1 MLDPEVPWI
10 ESPVVDIDYGLPI
23 VDRYLELPEQIA
35 ARGRRLLGELLQ
47 HIPNTAAALVPI
59 AAKLT
64 ANRFQP
70 EIASLAKAVGADE
83 QDILIA
89 NLSYDLALSLFGCST
104 IALPTPS
111 GPIVARNM
119 DWPQEEILAQSSCL
133 LKYMQHGRLKFAN
146 AGWPGAVG
154 AVTGLSVNGFAVV
167 LNAVSG
173 PEGTNWDGYPVLLH
187 LRRVLE
193 DATDFDDALEQLSQQ
208 KLTSSALITL
218 VGTENQQRVV
228 IERTATRHALRWAE
242 PDRPLVTTNDYR
254 LLYKPTTSAG
264 PEIYQTTCHRF
275 DYLTSFFDDHTSH
288 SDACIDKL
296 LFVLT
301 DSNVLQSITAQH
313 IVLQPAI
320 NDIRL
325 FVPRKFVSEN

>member
-10 ESPVVDIDYGLPI
+10 ESPVVDIDYGLSI

-35 ARGRRLLGELLQ
+35 TQGRRLLAELLQ
-47 HIPNTAAALVPI
+47 HLPDTAAAVAPI
-59 AAKLT
+59 AAETT

-104 IALPTPS
+104 VALPTPS

-119 DWPQEEILAQSSCL
+119 DWPQEKILAQSSCL
-133 LKYMQHGRLKFAN
+133 LKYMQHGKLKFAN

-154 AVTGLSVNGFAVV
+154 VVTGLSVNGFAIV
-167 LNAVSG
+167 LNAVNS
-173 PEGTNWDGYPVLLH
+173 PEGTNWNGYPVLLH
-187 LRRVLE
+187 IRRVLE

-228 IERTATRHALRWAE
+228 IERTASRYALRWAE

-254 LLYKPTTSAG
+254 LLYKPATSAG
-264 PEIYQTTCHRF
+264 SEIYQTTCHRF
-275 DYLTSFFDDHTSH
+275 DYLTSYFEDHTP
-288 SDACIDKL
+288 DLNPCFDEM

-301 DSNVLQSITAQH
+301 DPNVVQSITAQH
-313 IVLQPAI
+313 IVLRPAI
-320 NDIRL
+320 NDVKL
-325 FVPRKFVSEN
+325 FVPRKFVSDS